1 MQNKFINVSLVVRIV
16 IIVKL
21 MADLRI
27 PFLKPA
33 HAPDYDAPF
42 L

>member
-27 PFLKPA
+27 QFLKPA
-33 HAPDYDAPF
+33 HALDYDAPF